1 VNTVINLIGQDIPQ
15 TVYAIFCCYI
25 IERFTNMTE
34 IVFMTLLQ
42 AEPIKFKSFKWKQC
56 HIYFI
61 HLLQETNHDW
71 ENFVW
76 MGL

>member
-1 VNTVINLIGQDIPQ
+1 
-15 TVYAIFCCYI
+15 
-25 IERFTNMTE
+25 MTE
-34 IVFMTLLQ
+34 IVFTTLLQ

-76 MGL
+76 RGL